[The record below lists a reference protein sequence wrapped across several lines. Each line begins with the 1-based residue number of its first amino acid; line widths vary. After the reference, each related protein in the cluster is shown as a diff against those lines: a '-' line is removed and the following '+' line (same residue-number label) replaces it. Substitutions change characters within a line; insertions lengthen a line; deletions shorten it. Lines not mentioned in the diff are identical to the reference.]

1 MITLLRTMTLKSP
14 MKFGKWYDLTVG
26 DIINSK
32 GYYGIDYLVWVYY
45 SASKISFNDEVLNIL
60 GIIDE
65 SQLIEKPGNL
75 ENSKELQKIATDFVK
90 KREHEQLGDEKY
102 ILKVRKGKHMFK
114 KDNEGFERKQK
125 NGSKKFFSKSSLKNR
140 NQNGK

>member
-45 SASKISFNDEVLNIL
+45 SASKISFNDEVLDIL

-75 ENSKELQKIATDFVK
+75 ENSKALQKIAINNIK
-90 KREHEQLGDEKY
+90 NREKEDLGEKAYANHVRRQKYVHEKSESSFIKN
-102 ILKVRKGKHMFK
+102 RKISE
-114 KDNEGFERKQK
+114 N
-125 NGSKKFFSKSSLKNR
+125 KFFSKSKLKNR
-140 NQNGK
+140 NQNKK